1 MKKDYISPKLRTVD
15 VKSRYGLLQDMP
27 VSGGTVSDPGDIG
40 FSKGHDLD
48 DEDTGGD
55 KGVWED

>member
-1 MKKDYISPKLRTVD
+1 MKKVYITPKVRSVD

-27 VSGGTVSDPGDIG
+27 VSGGTVEDPGDIG
-40 FSKGHDLD
+40 FSKDADFD
-48 DEDTGGD
+48 DDNGGD

>member
-15 VKSRYGLLQDMP
+15 AKSRYGLLQHM
-27 VSGGTVSDPGDIG
+27 SYGNGTIGDEGDIG